1 MNTKHTRQ
9 SSYRACLM
17 AFLMLMGWLATDH
30 AFAQDTQ
37 DTTNGCGSLK
47 ENYGPYDYRTERF
60 GKLKVVENHHFAP
73 QVESLV
79 KGQSSYLGDDLSF
92 VLRVSPNHHRALLS
106 IMRYGE
112 KTKSPQPPYLQ
123 YSIDCYF
130 DRAIRF
136 QPDDTV
142 VRSLY
147 AQYLIKTGRP
157 NLAIPQLEAADSYAK
172 DNPLSHY
179 NIGLIYFE
187 LKDYGRALDQEHKAM
202 RLGLTRPGL
211 ADALRSVNRWR
222 EPSSQ
227 AASAPSA
234 ASGIK

>member
-1 MNTKHTRQ
+1 MTILLL
-9 SSYRACLM
+9 A
-17 AFLMLMGWLATDH
+17 GWLATGH
-30 AFAQDTQ
+30 AFGQDTQ

-60 GKLKVVENHHFAP
+60 GKLKVVENHHFTP
-73 QVESLV
+73 QVEALV
-79 KGQSSYLGDDLSF
+79 KGQSSYLGDDLGF
-92 VLRVSPNHHRALLS
+92 VLKASPNHHRALLS

-112 KTKSPQPPYLQ
+112 KAKSPQPPHLQ

-157 NLAIPQLEAADSYAK
+157 NEAIPQLEVADSYAA
-172 DNPLSHY
+172 DNSLSHY

-187 LKDYGRALDQEHKAM
+187 LKDYDRALDQEHKAR
-202 RLGLTRPGL
+202 RLGLARSGL
-211 ADALRSVNRWR
+211 ADALVRVNRWR

-227 AASAPSA
+227 APSA
-234 ASGIK
+234 ASGVK